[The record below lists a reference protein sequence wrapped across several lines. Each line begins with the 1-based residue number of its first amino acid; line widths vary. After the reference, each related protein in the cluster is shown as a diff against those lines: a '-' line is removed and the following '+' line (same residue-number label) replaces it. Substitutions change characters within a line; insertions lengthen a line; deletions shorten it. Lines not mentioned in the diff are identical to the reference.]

1 MNALKT
7 APKKQDHFAVPLEM
21 GTRLRQIAAKKNCAS
36 IFDLLSEYV
45 QGEIENGT
53 IPRDI
58 PGIEVSAD
66 GETVKISANQF
77 ALAVQRQL
85 AGVMADRLR
94 EIATTGGTA
103 TVGEARLK
111 RTGSYGL
118 KIERTDNGTFLGLS
132 DSTAKELADLIA
144 DVAK

>member
-1 MNALKT
+1 MT
-7 APKKQDHFAVPLEM
+7 APKKQDHFAVPVEM
-21 GTRLRQIAAKKNCAS
+21 GERLRQIAAKKNHAS

-45 QGEIENGT
+45 QNEIESGT

-66 GETVKISANQF
+66 GEEVRISGNAF

-103 TVGEARLK
+103 AVGDALLR
-111 RTGSYGL
+111 RTGKHGL
-118 KIERTDNGTFLGLS
+118 KIERADNGAFLGLS

-144 DVAK
+144 DAAK